1 MYLFDTNVVSELRK
15 ASAGRADRRVLA
27 WTQKVP
33 SESIYLSAVCI
44 QELEIGVLLME
55 RRDPRQGAL
64 LRSWLKDQ
72 VLPNF
77 GSRILVVDSAVA
89 MKSAALHVPN
99 PMSYRDGFIAA
110 TALVHGL
117 TVVTRNVRDFQST
130 GVQLL
135 NPWRDG
141 SGSD

>member
-15 ASAGRADRRVLA
+15 ASTGRADRRVLA
-27 WTQKVP
+27 WTRSVP
-33 SESIYLSAVCI
+33 NESIYLSVVCI

-72 VLPNF
+72 VLPIF
-77 GSRILVVDSAVA
+77 GSRIIVVDSAVA

-99 PMSYRDGFIAA
+99 PTSYRDAFIAA
-110 TALVHGL
+110 TAMVHGL
-117 TVVTRNVRDFQST
+117 TLVTRNVRDFQST
-130 GVQLL
+130 GVRIL
-135 NPWRDG
+135 NPWQD
-141 SGSD
+141 